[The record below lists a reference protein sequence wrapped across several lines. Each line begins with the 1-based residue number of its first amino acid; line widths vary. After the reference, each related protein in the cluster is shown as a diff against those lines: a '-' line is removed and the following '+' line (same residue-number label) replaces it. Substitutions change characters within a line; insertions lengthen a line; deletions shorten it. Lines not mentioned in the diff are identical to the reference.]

1 MTRHS
6 PPATGNT
13 APWYECSAPWESGFF
28 SLMRAV
34 AARHP
39 HAPAPGTAR
48 LPGQEPVRL
57 GQQPGMIFP
66 PREIASLN
74 DDDGILKIRLF
85 WPGIWGPNSVF
96 PLHLSEQ
103 AYFCTTR
110 QDYGLS
116 DFADIF
122 HHRALSLF
130 YRAWFLC
137 QDTATLDDPHN
148 ERFSFYVGC
157 LTGFA
162 PTADHS
168 SPLPRHA
175 QLASAPHLARE
186 ARSPDGLT
194 GSLQHYFD
202 LPFRLQEF
210 VLQWIELARED
221 QSRLGVKNGASRLGE
236 GAILGDTVH
245 DRQHKF
251 RLIVGPLTLQQYLS
265 FIPGGE
271 DMPVLREWVR
281 CFIGV
286 EYSWDVQLVLAADQ
300 IPLAQLNGRHQLGH
314 AVWLER
320 ENTTQPLAGM
330 CFEPENFAGH
340 SEAGN
345 SCNRQ

>member
-1 MTRHS
+1 MT
-6 PPATGNT
+6 PDFPTDADLM
-13 APWYECSAPWESGFF
+13 AQWYECATPWKSGFF
-28 SLMRAV
+28 SMMRAI

-39 HAPAPGTAR
+39 RSPAPGTAR
-48 LPGQEPVRL
+48 LPAQEPVRL

-66 PREIASLN
+66 PREIASL
-74 DDDGILKIRLF
+74 DDNDGILKIRLF

-110 QDYGLS
+110 QNYGLS

-137 QDTATLDDPHN
+137 QDTATLDDPQN
-148 ERFSFYVGC
+148 ERFSFYAGC

-162 PTADHS
+162 PATVT

-175 QLASAPHLARE
+175 RLASAPHLIRE

-202 LPFRLQEF
+202 LPFHLQEF
-210 VLQWIELARED
+210 VLQWIGLTEED
-221 QSRLGVKNGASRLGE
+221 QSRLGAKKGACRLGA

-251 RLIVGPLTLQQYLS
+251 RLLAGPLTLQQYLS
-265 FIPGGE
+265 FTPGGQ

-286 EYSWDVQLVLAADQ
+286 EYNWDVQLVLAADQ
-300 IPLAQLNGRHQLGH
+300 VPLAQLDGHHQLGH

-320 ENTTQPLAGM
+320 KNKTQPLAGM
-330 CFEPENFAGH
+330 CFEPERYAGY
-340 SEAGN
+340 SEAEK